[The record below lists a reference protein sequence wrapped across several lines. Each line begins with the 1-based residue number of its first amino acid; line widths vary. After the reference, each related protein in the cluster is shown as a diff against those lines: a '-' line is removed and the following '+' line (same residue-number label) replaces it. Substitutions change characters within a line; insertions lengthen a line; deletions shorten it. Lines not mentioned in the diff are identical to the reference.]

1 MHRSGKSIKAT
12 IEAVEAIIS
21 AIHSGRLPA
30 HPTAGSIPLQSVR
43 WTPSYVMGLPAQNVE
58 SKPYTAGHLST
69 LLLGN
74 ARNKRAHN
82 VVGLA
87 LALLELKERGEIT
100 DGDLEDI
107 FADSAPI
114 SEHQRVVG
122 RARNGWRQLAEEL
135 LQTAQIASDHTQ

>member
-1 MHRSGKSIKAT
+1 MHRSGRSIKAT
-12 IEAVEAIIS
+12 IEAIEAIVS

-30 HPTAGSIPLQSVR
+30 PPTANSIPLQSVR

-58 SKPYTAGHLST
+58 SKPYTARHLST
-69 LLLGN
+69 LLGS
-74 ARNKRAHN
+74 ARNERAHN
-82 VVGLA
+82 VVRLA
-87 LALLELKERGEIT
+87 LALLELKEREEIH

-114 SEHQRVVG
+114 REHQRVIG

-135 LQTAQIASDHTQ
+135 LQTAKIA